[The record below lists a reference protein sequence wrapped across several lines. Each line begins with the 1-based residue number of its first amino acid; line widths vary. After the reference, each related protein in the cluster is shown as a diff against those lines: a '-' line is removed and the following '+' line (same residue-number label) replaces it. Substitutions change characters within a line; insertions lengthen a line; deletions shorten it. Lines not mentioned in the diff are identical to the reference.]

1 MAEISSEEAVPQA
14 AEVVAPPAPQGLGA
28 RVDAVLSRVDG
39 GELTIV
45 LAVLGLCVLIRLLR
59 LQPIEYYDDEVTR
72 WHFVRQWFHPN
83 QLEHARWTHHMARFG
98 VNVPLFL
105 SQVLCGRHARVYYV
119 WPVASFTLQV
129 LFVYLT
135 SKRLGG
141 RAAAVLAAIFLSV
154 FSGMNRGACQLLPDA
169 FGATAMILLAYL
181 LIRYQEAAI
190 ERRMAWLVGAGLAFV
205 WAYEIK
211 ESNLLFLPGA
221 ALSVWLCKGRFRDGV
236 LFCAILFGAILIE
249 TLGFR
254 IFTDYSSRFAI
265 VGEAHGDITTS
276 SLWNLFDRF
285 TKLEPAWQML
295 FWMWVPA
302 ALWLAASRDRRL
314 WLLVLLPSGFL
325 LLITFLVRS
334 IHPVVI
340 WTRFYSRY
348 FEPLAPLFVVAV
360 ALFIVEAARRAWPAE
375 PSPRLSQLSSVLSRQ
390 AVAVALGVCALVGF
404 VEYATAKGALPEH
417 PLAEA
422 RRISAITND
431 AYRRNLPIV
440 QVRAKRGEPEE
451 RRVRPLKLVYG
462 IYLDD
467 RQVARSA
474 AAKNGQLPDILDAVQ
489 NSKRYSYVLNDA
501 RRYATGQVE
510 EWVERGCAVVLREQ
524 KGHLNA
530 ATGVPSLVLD
540 MTAKLPEHC
549 KPPEP

>member
-1 MAEISSEEAVPQA
+1 MAEISSDEAAPPI
-14 AEVVAPPAPQGLGA
+14 AEVAAAPAPPGLRA
-28 RVDAVLSRVDG
+28 RLDAALSRVDG

-45 LAVLGLCVLIRLLR
+45 LAVLALCVLIRLLR

-98 VNVPLFL
+98 VNVPLFF

-119 WPVASFTLQV
+119 WPLTSFALQV

-154 FSGMNRGACQLLPDA
+154 FAGINRGACQLLPDA
-169 FGATAMILLAYL
+169 FGATAMILVAYL
-181 LIRYQEAAI
+181 LVRYQEAAF

-211 ESNLLFLPGA
+211 ESNLLFLPSA

-236 LFCAILFGAILIE
+236 LFCAILFGAILLE

-265 VGEAHGDITTS
+265 VGEAHGDITVS
-276 SLWNLFDRF
+276 SLWKLFERF
-285 TKLEPAWQML
+285 TKMEPAWQML
-295 FWMWVPA
+295 FWMWVPS

-314 WLLVLLPSGFL
+314 WMLALLPLSFL
-325 LLITFLVRS
+325 VLITFLVRS
-334 IHPVVI
+334 IHPIVI

-348 FEPLAPLFVVAV
+348 FEPMAPLLIAAV
-360 ALFIVEAARRAWPAE
+360 ALFIVETVRRGWPAE
-375 PSPRLSQLSSVLSRQ
+375 PSSRLNQLSTALSRH
-390 AVAVALGVCALVGF
+390 AVVVTVGVCALVGC
-404 VEYATAKGALPEH
+404 VEYATVKGELPEH

-440 QVRAKRGEPEE
+440 QLRAKRGELEE

-467 RQVARSA
+467 RQVARSP
-474 AAKNGQLPDILDAVQ
+474 AAKGGQLPEILDAVR
-489 NSKRYSYVLNDA
+489 NSKRYSYVLNDE
-501 RRYATGQVE
+501 RRYAPGQVE
-510 EWVERGCAVVLREQ
+510 EWVRRGCAVVLREQ
-524 KGHLNA
+524 KGHLSA
-530 ATGVPSLVLD
+530 APGVPSLVLD
-540 MTAKLPEHC
+540 LTTKLPEHC
-549 KPPEP
+549 KPPQP